1 MFILVVTNTNKD
13 ALATELEWWIDKS
26 FTICLWWILAWRTNN
41 IMFKILNSILDQ
53 SNFWLY
59 SMLKHLNWIKVLYK
73 RHEVCYKS
81 MLVFLF
87 LWRWST
93 NINDYKTLVSI
104 FQTLGH
110 LHTWFFSTLTKIHVL
125 HISGK
130 LPNLNVLSKQRF
142 CTNYTICFDN

>member
-1 MFILVVTNTNKD
+1 MNWQIFHYLFMVDSSLENEQYHVQNIKLNLRSIKFL
-13 ALATELEWWIDKS
+13 ALFYVKT
-26 FTICLWWILAWRTNN
+26 
-41 IMFKILNSILDQ
+41 FKFLN
-53 SNFWLY
+53 
-59 SMLKHLNWIKVLYK
+59 VLYK

-130 LPNLNVLSKQRF
+130 LPNLNVLCSV
-142 CTNYTICFDN
+142 CFFMEMTYKCILNDNKNLIFFRQNLV